1 MQSRRYCSGS
11 VSGTVQSGTNAK
23 RSGDGDIAVF
33 SEAAQ
38 TRPERQQT
46 VGETSQ
52 DGRSD
57 GHWALCMRY
66 VQLAACSGLE
76 CCSKTSV
83 GVTLARLARRLRV

>member
-1 MQSRRYCSGS
+1 M
-11 VSGTVQSGTNAK
+11 QSGTNAK

-57 GHWALCMRY
+57 GHWALCMRD
-66 VQLAACSGLE
+66 VQLAACSRLVK

-83 GVTLARLARRLRV
+83 GVTLARLAQRFARAAI